1 MDWIEKKKD
10 ISILLVKYRWVAL
23 VFVVGLLLMILP
35 QENNKIQDTKNSLE
49 DAQKEDTLEDK
60 LERMLSKLEGAGR
73 VNVLL
78 SVASGPENYYQTDE
92 DIVKD
97 TDSLDKK
104 EKTVI
109 VNSENREQIPVVR
122 RTDPPVY
129 LGAVV
134 LCQGA
139 DSAAVRLA
147 VVDAVGTATGL
158 TSDKISVLK
167 MK

>member
-10 ISILLVKYRWVAL
+10 ISIFLVKYRWVAL

-97 TDSLDKK
+97 VDSLDKK

-109 VNSENREQIPVVR
+109 VNSANREQIPVVR

>member
-35 QENNKIQDTKNSLE
+35 QDNNKIQDTKSSLE

-109 VNSENREQIPVVR
+109 VNSANREQIPVVR